1 MSSVGWSELVSR
13 RQAPRT
19 ALVLLGIWLNA
30 ADSLVTSTIMPSVAR
45 DLGGYAWFGWAV
57 AIYLLGAIL
66 AAASAGQLAHRL
78 GLARAISLAALVYAA
93 GCALGAVSPNITLFV
108 AGRLGQGLGGGWVSG
123 FCYVAISQLFEERL
137 WARVFG
143 AAAGVW
149 GVASFLGPLV
159 GGAFAEAGFWR
170 GAFWVFAVSGVML
183 AAAAPWLL
191 GAEHRKGNDEAA
203 RRPLAWRTLAVL
215 SLAIIAI
222 AAADVTEGAGR
233 SLGLLAIGL
242 ALMFAAGWVNA
253 RPSERL
259 LPLEALRPGTR
270 AGAGYAF
277 IFFMMAASAVFGV
290 YGAAILQSVARL
302 TPLAAGYVVASDAV
316 GWTLTAIIV
325 SGQPD
330 RRHPAFILAG
340 AVTINIGLV
349 LLAWLIGGRAA
360 WAVFIAGFVFGA
372 GYGLAW
378 SLATRRILA
387 ALPTED
393 RAIGASASPTTQ
405 MIGSAAGA
413 ALAGAIANLLGLAH
427 AFTPE
432 RAAASAPWLF
442 AAFLPLSLIG
452 LAAAA
457 RLARVAGPSG
467 VGVRSGRLGFGGQE
481 HHEEGQRREQH
492 QDRADDDQC
501 VLVSRDG
508 EHDARPN

>member
-1 MSSVGWSELVSR
+1 M
-13 RQAPRT
+13 
-19 ALVLLGIWLNA
+19 LGVWLNA

-57 AIYLLGAIL
+57 AVYLLGAIV
-66 AAASAGQLAHRL
+66 AASSAGQLSARF
-78 GLARAISLAALVYAA
+78 GLKRAIVLASLVYAA
-93 GCALGAVSPNITLFV
+93 GCALGAAAPNISLFMV
-108 AGRLGQGLGGGWVSG
+108 GRLAQGLGGGWVSG

-149 GVASFLGPLV
+149 GVASFLGPLI
-159 GGAFAEAGFWR
+159 GGAFAGAGFWR
-170 GAFWVFAVSGVML
+170 GAFWVFAVSGLLL
-183 AAAAPWLL
+183 AAAAPLLL
-191 GAEHRKGNDEAA
+191 GAEPHSTDEAGA

-215 SLAIIAI
+215 SLAILAI
-222 AAADVTEGAGR
+222 AVADITEKA
-233 SLGLLAIGL
+233 SHALALLAGGL
-242 ALMFAAGWVNA
+242 ILMLAAGWVNM
-253 RPSERL
+253 RPGERL
-259 LPLEALRPGTR
+259 LPLEALRPRTR

-290 YGAAILQSVARL
+290 YGAAILQSVGGL

-340 AVTINIGLV
+340 AITINVGLA

-372 GYGLAW
+372 GFGLAW

-387 ALPTED
+387 ALPEAD
-393 RAIGASASPTTQ
+393 RAIGASASPTAQ

-413 ALAGAIANLLGLAH
+413 ALAGAAANLLGLAH
-427 AFTPE
+427 AFTPA
-432 RAAASAPWLF
+432 RAASEAIWLF
-442 AAFLPLSLIG
+442 AAFLPLSALG

-457 RLARVAGPSG
+457 RLAWT
-467 VGVRSGRLGFGGQE
+467 
-481 HHEEGQRREQH
+481 
-492 QDRADDDQC
+492 
-501 VLVSRDG
+501 SRT
-508 EHDARPN
+508 A